1 MTDEVGYDVDGSNTA
16 VWISGWLIW
25 ALLAGFGIFV
35 RFVLKDFT
43 FTHTKFTH
51 TKFEKID
58 VGLILTLCFLIFN
71 VFDEFLK
78 NVFGLFWGFFFF
90 FFFFFW
96 REVFD
101 QTNAYVAFLYVN
113 LNFFY

>member
-1 MTDEVGYDVDGSNTA
+1 MTNEVGYDVDGSDTT

-35 RFVLKDFT
+35 RFVLRYFT

-58 VGLILTLCFLIFN
+58 DGLILTLYFFIFN

-78 NVFGLFWGFFFF
+78 NVLVYFWFFFYD
-90 FFFFFW
+90 
-96 REVFD
+96 VK
-101 QTNAYVAFLYVN
+101 FLIIQI
-113 LNFFY
+113 LMLHF